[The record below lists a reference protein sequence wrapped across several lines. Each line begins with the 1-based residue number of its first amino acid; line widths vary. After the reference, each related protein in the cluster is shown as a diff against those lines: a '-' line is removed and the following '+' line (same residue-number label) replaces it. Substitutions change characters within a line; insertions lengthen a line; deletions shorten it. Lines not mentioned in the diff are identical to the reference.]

1 LAEAIDSLT
10 FSIIMVKIRKK
21 KEGVWMMKMLRWIN
35 TGYLLGFVLILA
47 AAAYFFAANWPSLGR
62 YEKIALSVLLM
73 VGLYGLSWLIHRS
86 GRREFLAKTL
96 FVGGLIAFGL
106 TIALLGQIYNSH
118 ADSYSLFV
126 VWFIPAF
133 VYSLATR
140 YHPFYM
146 IAYVLGHIA
155 LLLYGQIWIG
165 MGGFTDE
172 QVSLVTGIAVVLVN
186 VALFYLTW
194 NRRVRSLALEYA
206 SFWMTHLVLLYLSIS
221 YIFEHSYW
229 IFNVVAVAAIVGSFF
244 GLKRE
249 RNLLASAGV
258 FAALFLIVKYIELAA
273 HFHSLGFYYLGLAFL
288 VALLYG
294 NIRLVKGLLKE
305 EKPDGA
311 SKEVPEAS
319 HKEAPKGVSK
329 APEKDSGPAIVRI
342 LTAVALV
349 VGVFIGTVT
358 VVQITDLLFKNG
370 APTETIV
377 FGIGLAATFLVLVLS
392 SFNPL
397 VRSTLMYCGLIW
409 MLFGS
414 VWADSTLMTAI
425 ALILTALSWWLRSS
439 QWHRYPLYVLLNLAA
454 MALLWQLKDPAYY
467 DNFDVVLTLA
477 IANIVLYMVL
487 PRFTRAAGKA
497 SAGSADVSGIVAFLL
512 WFFVLTFFEA
522 GSWVLYAV
530 INLAFF
536 AVVTGLAFHY
546 QRVGRRFLFAVS
558 LAFWFGFLFYKYYD
572 FLWKLI
578 HKSITLALL
587 GLLLLIATYLVERRT
602 NATWERTASF
612 LDRNKLGLALVI
624 VLQLGFVGYQIS
636 ASETILANG
645 KVIKLELLP
654 VDPRSLLQGD
664 YMQLNYKI
672 AHPPGET
679 EPDLWWGGVKVAIA
693 PDSQGVY
700 QWQRE
705 LEGDEPLREGEIMI
719 RGKRSYMGIEYGIE
733 RFYIPEG
740 TGAEVAQKAKHAE
753 VRVGGNGNALL
764 VRLME

>member
-1 LAEAIDSLT
+1 
-10 FSIIMVKIRKK
+10 
-21 KEGVWMMKMLRWIN
+21 MMKMLRWVN
-35 TGYLLGFVLILA
+35 TGYLLGLVLILA
-47 AAAYFFAANWPSLGR
+47 SAAYFFAANWPGLTR
-62 YEKIALSVLLM
+62 PEKIGLSVLLM
-73 VGLYGLSWLIHRS
+73 VGLYGFSWLIHRS
-86 GRREFLAKTL
+86 GRRESLARTL

-106 TIALLGQIYNSH
+106 TTALLGQIYNSH

-133 VYSLATR
+133 IYSLVTR

-165 MGGFTDE
+165 IGGFTDE
-172 QVSLVTGIAVVLVN
+172 QVSLVTGIALVLVN
-186 VALFYLTW
+186 VALFYFTRTRLI
-194 NRRVRSLALEYA
+194 RSLALEYA
-206 SFWMTHLVLLYLSIS
+206 SFWMTHVVLLYLSIS
-221 YIFEHSYW
+221 FIFEHSYW
-229 IFNVVAVAAIVGSFF
+229 IFNALAVAALAGSFL

-249 RNLLASAGV
+249 RHLLASAGV
-258 FAALFLIVKYIELAA
+258 FAALFLIVKYAELAG
-273 HFHSLGFYYLGLAFL
+273 HYNSLGFYYLGLAFL

-294 NIRLVKGLLKE
+294 NIRMVNGLLKGE
-305 EKPDGA
+305 RPA
-311 SKEVPEAS
+311 AVS
-319 HKEAPKGVSK
+319 KEAPEVTSNEEPKESSK
-329 APEKDSGPAIVRI
+329 VTDKESGPAIVRI

-358 VVQITDLLFKNG
+358 VVQIANLLFENG
-370 APTETIV
+370 AHTETIV
-377 FGIGLAATFLVLVLS
+377 FGVGLAATFLVLVLS

-397 VRSTLMYCGLIW
+397 VRSTLLYCGLIL

-414 VWADSTLMTAI
+414 VWADSRLMTVI
-425 ALILTALSWWLRSS
+425 AFILTAVSWWPRRR
-439 QWHRYPLYVLLNLAA
+439 QWHRYPLYTLLNLAV
-454 MALLWQLKDPAYY
+454 MALLWQLRNPAYY

-477 IANIVLYMVL
+477 IANIVVYMAL
-487 PRFTRAAGKA
+487 PRFSRAGDKAGN
-497 SAGSADVSGIVAFLL
+497 ADVSGIVAFLF

-522 GSWVLYAV
+522 GSWELYAV

-546 QRVGRRFLFAVS
+546 QRIGRRFLFAVS

-587 GLLLLIATYLVERRT
+587 GLLLLIATYIVERRM
-602 NATWERTASF
+602 NIPWERAKTF
-612 LDRNKLGLALVI
+612 LDRNKLGLALMI
-624 VLQLGFVGYQIS
+624 VLQLGFVGYQIA
-636 ASETILANG
+636 ASETILAKG
-645 KVIKLELLP
+645 QVIKLELLP

-664 YMQLNYKI
+664 YMQLDYKI
-672 AHPPGET
+672 AHPPGVT
-679 EPDLWWGGVKVAIA
+679 EPDAWRGGVKVAIA
-693 PDSQGVY
+693 PDAQGVY

-705 LEGDEPLREGEIMI
+705 LGEDEPLRDGEVMI
-719 RGKRSYMGIEYGIE
+719 RGKRGYMGIEYGIE

-740 TGAEVAQKAKHAE
+740 TGMEVASTAKHAE
-753 VRVGGNGNALL
+753 VRVGVNGNALL